1 MSPTY
6 VYILKAPKAVG
17 FHTKPQ
23 MALVSVISPRTS
35 SFSPS
40 SPSIQV
46 SCSVS
51 LERDFFL
58 NLYFTV
64 FFFTSVALEINQMSF
79 GIYLSCCF
87 SLLTYLIYELCSLMS
102 ECSSIHTLWKFYY

>member
-23 MALVSVISPRTS
+23 MALVSVISPRIS

-58 NLYFTV
+58 KSLFY
-64 FFFTSVALEINQMSF
+64 
-79 GIYLSCCF
+79 CF
-87 SLLTYLIYELCSLMS
+87 LFHVSGS
-102 ECSSIHTLWKFYY
+102 